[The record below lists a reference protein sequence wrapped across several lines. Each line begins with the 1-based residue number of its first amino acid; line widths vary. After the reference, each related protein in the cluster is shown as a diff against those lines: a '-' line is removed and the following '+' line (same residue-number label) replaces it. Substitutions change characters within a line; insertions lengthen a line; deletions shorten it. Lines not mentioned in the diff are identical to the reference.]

1 MLTVHRAAIRGEAA
15 RFYSAEII
23 DDWGPLP
30 IRAENVG
37 GLADRM
43 IRGEEEAVV
52 ARDDATG
59 RVVGFGS
66 IVPAAEELRAVYVAP
81 DHQRSGIGSMI
92 VAELEARARKHG
104 LSNLSMD
111 ASLNSER
118 FYDTTALR
126 SRAAASTSSIPV
138 AGWHAFGCAN
148 FSAPIVA
155 ARLVERRA

>member
-111 ASLNSER
+111 ASINSER
-118 FYDTTALR
+118 FYR
-126 SRAAASTSSIPV
+126 HH
-138 AGWHAFGCAN
+138 GFE
-148 FSAPIVA
+148 
-155 ARLVERRA
+155 VEGRGEHVLNSGRRMACVRMRKLLGTDC

>member
-15 RFYSAEII
+15 RFYSTEII

-66 IVPAAEELRAVYVAP
+66 IVPAAVP
-81 DHQRSGIGSMI
+81 SMSPLI
-92 VAELEARARKHG
+92 
-104 LSNLSMD
+104 
-111 ASLNSER
+111 
-118 FYDTTALR
+118 
-126 SRAAASTSSIPV
+126 I
-138 AGWHAFGCAN
+138 
-148 FSAPIVA
+148 SAPGSA
-155 ARLVERRA
+155 A